1 MTISD
6 GFMILAIL
14 IAPFLAVFAQKQIEL
29 WREKRTRKLG
39 IFKTLMATRGRVLSI
54 EHVQALNMIDL
65 EFRNRSEK
73 SVLNAWKEYRD
84 HLHSYPREGEDQKER
99 AVVWDERSQELLSNL
114 LKQMGLCLGYEFDPV
129 EIRKGAYTPQGH
141 ATVEFELD
149 LLRRRVLEWL
159 DGNRTVSVS
168 LVPKDEEA
176 AKQGEKLLNGVL
188 GIIEGQKLIKIEL
201 SPKQGA
207 ETTTLDR
214 VKTLDR

>member
-29 WREKRTRKLG
+29 WREKRARKLW
-39 IFKTLMATRGRVLSI
+39 IFKTLMATRGRTLSI

-65 EFRNRSEK
+65 EFTKPSEK
-73 SVLNAWKEYRD
+73 EVVIAWKEYLD
-84 HLHSYPREGEDQKER
+84 HLNSYPREGDDQKER
-99 AVVWDERSQELLSNL
+99 AVVWTKRTEDLLAKL
-114 LKQMGLCLGYEFDPV
+114 LGQMGTSLGYKFDPV
-129 EIRKGAYTPQGH
+129 QIRRAFYSPEGH
-141 ATVEFELD
+141 ATVEFELQ
-149 LLRRRVLEWL
+149 LLRRMVLEWL
-159 DGNRTVSVS
+159 GGNRKVSVS

-176 AKQGEKLLNGVL
+176 AKQGERFLNGVL
-188 GIIEGQKLIKIEL
+188 GIIEGQRLIKVEL

-214 VKTLDR
+214 VKAPDR

>member
-1 MTISD
+1 
-6 GFMILAIL
+6 
-14 IAPFLAVFAQKQIEL
+14 
-29 WREKRTRKLG
+29 
-39 IFKTLMATRGRVLSI
+39 MATRGRTLSI

-84 HLHSYPREGEDQKER
+84 HLHSFPKEGEDQKER
-99 AVVWDERSQELLSNL
+99 AVVWDERTQELLSNL
-114 LKQMGLCLGYEFDPV
+114 LKQMGLCLGYGFDPV

-141 ATVEFELD
+141 AIVEYELD

-159 DGNRTVSVS
+159 DGDRKVSVS

-176 AKQGEKLLNGVL
+176 AKQGEKFLNGVL
-188 GIIEGQKLIKIEL
+188 GIIEGERVIKVEV

-207 ETTTLDR
+207 ERVTTQDR
-214 VKTLDR
+214 EKAPTREL